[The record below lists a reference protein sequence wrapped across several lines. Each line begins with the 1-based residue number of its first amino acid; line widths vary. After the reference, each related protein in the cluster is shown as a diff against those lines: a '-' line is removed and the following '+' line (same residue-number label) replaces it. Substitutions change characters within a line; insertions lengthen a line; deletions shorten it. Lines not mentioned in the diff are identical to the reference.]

1 MQHNS
6 FSCIMFQWMNK
17 NNQITAWHQ
26 RIRQILINCGLPFAE
41 HYSGHLVDAKF
52 KKYVKD
58 TCNEHA
64 FQSWQVMI
72 QNISLCDNY
81 PLDKHRLELET
92 YLKLMKGPAEWRIV
106 AFRCASSAHPKVK
119 MRYLGLPAEECTL
132 CGLPGTPDE
141 YHLLF
146 VCEKFENGRKIPL
159 PGFYHSFRNVIKH
172 D

>member
-41 HYSGHLVDAKF
+41 HYSGHLADAKF